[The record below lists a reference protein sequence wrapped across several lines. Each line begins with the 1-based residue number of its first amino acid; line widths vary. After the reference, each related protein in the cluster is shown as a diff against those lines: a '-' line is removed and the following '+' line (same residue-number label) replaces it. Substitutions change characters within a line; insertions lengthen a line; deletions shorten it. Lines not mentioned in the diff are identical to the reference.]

1 MIFVTNS
8 YGTVYV
14 LDSSHLVR
22 NHESQFKTQ
31 QDLRDGSLFMG
42 MTRSGKN
49 QMGLEDFSFRGD
61 ELYVFFLNKEIEL

>member
-31 QDLRDGSLFMG
+31 QDLKDGSLFMG

-49 QMGLEDFSFRGD
+49 RMGLEDFSFHGD
-61 ELYVFFLNKEIEL
+61 ELYVFFLNKEIGL

>member
-14 LDSSHLVR
+14 LDSSYLVR

-31 QDLRDGSLFMG
+31 QDLGDGSLFMG

-49 QMGLEDFSFRGD
+49 QTGLEDFSFRAD
-61 ELYVFFLNKEIEL
+61 KLYVFFLNKEIEL